1 MAELKTKQTRAS
13 VTSFLKAIDDPGQRR
28 DVRKIA
34 TIMRDV
40 TGSKARM
47 WGASMIGFG
56 YYDYKYESGREG
68 RWFLCGL
75 SPRKKAISIY
85 IMAGFARFDEL
96 LGRLGK
102 YKTGKSCLY
111 IKSLDD
117 IDIDVLRQ
125 LIEASVE
132 HMRKNY
138 ATG

>member
-13 VTSFLKAIDDPGQRR
+13 VTAFLNTIEEPRQRA

-34 TIMRDV
+34 AIMRDV

-47 WGASMIGFG
+47 WGTSMIGFG

-75 SPRKKAISIY
+75 SPRKNSLSIY
-85 IMAGFARFDEL
+85 IMAGFERFDGL
-96 LGRLGK
+96 LGQLGK

-132 HMRKNY
+132 HMRSHY